1 MPVTGVTLRAQDV
14 LPGDLFAALP
24 GSSTHG
30 ARYAGDAIARGAVA
44 VLTDAAGV
52 AEMGDRPATS
62 CRSWCIPHPRSVLGG
77 LAATVYGNPSEPADG
92 RRDHRNVRQ
101 DHHDLSGRVRPARR
115 RAARPG

>member
-30 ARYAGDAIARGAVA
+30 ARYAGDAIDRGAVA

-52 AEMGDRPATS
+52 AEMAAAGATP
-62 CRSWCIPHPRSVLGG
+62 CRSWCIPHP
-77 LAATVYGNPSEPADG
+77 AACSAGWPPRCTGIRPSG
-92 RRDHRNVRQ
+92 
-101 DHHDLSGRVRPARR
+101 
-115 RAARPG
+115 